1 MYKQCQTARSAARQR
16 ELEQGLLHIMQKKRY
31 EDISVSDLC
40 AELGV
45 PRKSF
50 YRYFSGKDGALYSLI
65 DHALMDYDGF
75 DIYREQAQEN
85 QPLYYMEQVLLYW
98 VGQRQLLDTL
108 EKSNL
113 SGMLIQRA
121 MAYSKNIDT
130 IPRFMQIT
138 DPQLREYGTMVTVCG
153 LMTMIVRWHH
163 DGFTK
168 DPKEMAQL
176 ALRLF
181 TQPLFSMRWE
191 DL

>member
-168 DPKEMAQL
+168 APKEMAQL

>member
-16 ELEQGLLHIMQKKRY
+16 ELEQGLLQIMQKKRY

-40 AELGV
+40 VELGV